1 MKNKIAIIGS
11 GQLGSF
17 LYKHL
22 QSSYPNVKMYCR
34 KNGYDI
40 TNKENLKEIINDND
54 VIINCAA
61 YTNVDG
67 AESNKQ
73 ECRKVNCDA
82 VKNMVRLILNKNDD
96 TKFIHI
102 SSDYVYGNIKSLSP
116 IKEDTI
122 CKPINY
128 YGKTKLYADKFIL
141 KNLEKNF
148 LILRPSWLF
157 GPGGNNFI
165 DKLISVISTQN
176 EIKMVDDQYGKI
188 TSTYLVSKIINEYLK
203 GYIKDGLYNICC
215 GDNPL
220 YNKQSRME
228 ICLQIMEKF
237 GKTNIKI
244 IPCKTKDFNSPAK
257 RQLNSLLDCSKID
270 EELKGRISRTSW
282 DIELSNYIDLKRNQ
296 ENKNV

>member
-1 MKNKIAIIGS
+1 MKNKIAIIGN

-22 QSSYPNVKMYCR
+22 QMTYSNVKMYCR

-40 TNKENLKEIINDND
+40 TNKKNLKEIVNDND
-54 VIINCAA
+54 IIINCAA

-67 AESNKQ
+67 AEINKK

-82 VKNMVRLILNKNDD
+82 VKNIVRLILNKNDN

-102 SSDYVYGNIKSLSP
+102 SSDYVYGNVKNLIP

-141 KNLEKNF
+141 KNLTNNF

-157 GPGGNNFI
+157 GPNENGNNFI
-165 DKLISVISTQN
+165 DKLISIISTQN
-176 EIKMVDDQYGKI
+176 EIKIVNDQYGKI
-188 TSTYLVSKIINEYLK
+188 TSTYLVSKIINAYLK

-215 GDNPL
+215 GDSPL
-220 YNKQSRME
+220 YDKQSRME
-228 ICLQIMEKF
+228 ICLQIMEKL

-257 RQLNSLLDCSKID
+257 RQLNSLLDCSKLD
-270 EELKGRISRTSW
+270 NELKNSISRTSW
-282 DIELSNYIDLKRNQ
+282 DIELLNYIDFKKR
-296 ENKNV
+296 K